1 LEFIAYFLLG
11 IALLGT
17 LTSTIFLGL
26 VLVASIRFKKRPPL
40 KGDSE
45 FLPPISLLKP
55 LHGAE
60 PGLRE
65 YLESFFAL
73 DYPQFEILFC
83 ARTEADAGIRV
94 AREVA
99 AEHPNVPVR
108 FLFSGNPPWP
118 NARCYSLSVM
128 APQASHELLII
139 TDSDVRVRP
148 NFLRDLVAP
157 FSDETLGA
165 STCVYCGDA
174 TGLGFWG
181 LMEGMGMSVEMTAG
195 VVVAD
200 MLEGMKFTLGPCMMV
215 RREALESIG
224 GFEKLGYYYAD
235 DFMLGNLIAAEGWR
249 VWLSSHTI
257 DHCIVN
263 DGFWRNFSHQWSWMK
278 STRFSRPAGHLGTG
292 LTFAV
297 PFGLIG
303 LMAGLALGNPLLGWG
318 LLGWSVVSRAL
329 LSVIAGGWVAKDP
342 AAYRLCW
349 LYPVRDLMGGV
360 LWLAS
365 YTSRK
370 VGWRDDR
377 FVLEKGGVMRR
388 ISGGARS
395 AGQIAS

>member
-1 LEFIAYFLLG
+1 MLG
-11 IALLGT
+11 LALLGT
-17 LTSTIFLGL
+17 LSSTIFLGM
-26 VLVASIRFKKRPPL
+26 VLVASIRFKKRAPL

-45 FLPPISLLKP
+45 FLPPVSLLKP

-73 DYPQFEILFC
+73 DYPRFEILFC
-83 ARTEADAGIRV
+83 ARTEADAGIHL

-128 APQASHELLII
+128 APEASHDLLVI

-148 NFLRDLVAP
+148 SFVREIVAP
-157 FSDETLGA
+157 FVDQTLGA
-165 STCVYCGDA
+165 STCLYRGDA

-195 VVVAD
+195 VLVAE

-215 RREALESIG
+215 RRKALESIG
-224 GFEKLGYYYAD
+224 GFKQLGYYYAD
-235 DFMLGNLIAAEGWR
+235 DFMLGNLVAAKGWR
-249 VWLSSHTI
+249 VFLSSHTI

-263 DGFWRNFSHQWSWMK
+263 DSFQRNFSHQWSWMK

-303 LMAGLALGNPLLGWG
+303 LAAGLATGNPLLGWS
-318 LLGWSVVSRAL
+318 LLGWAWFSRAL
-329 LSVIAGGWVAKDP
+329 LSVIAGGWVVKDP

-349 LYPVRDLMGGV
+349 LYPVRDLLGAV

-377 FVLEKGGVMRR
+377 FVLEKGGLMRR
-388 ISGGARS
+388 ISEGS
-395 AGQIAS
+395 AKSVGQIAG